1 MRPPASHPTDPTLPA
16 TSGGSTDAV
25 AETAVDRATTWTV
38 SATTSGT
45 DAIKPVPMTIGI
57 AESGEQP
64 AQRRSRLLAEALDGS
79 GSAILICDM
88 QSRLLYANEG
98 FQRIFGYTEAEVVGL
113 LPSDVLTR
121 AHSDQR
127 QVARIRECASAL
139 QHTRADL
146 LVYRKD
152 GTPLWISIDF
162 NPIYDA
168 NHIPS
173 HYVAVLTDI
182 TDTKMHEVLQQRV
195 LQALVRERPLIEV
208 MTLICTE
215 VERIAPNVL
224 ATVMSADH
232 QGRLHLLAAP
242 SLPPEYA
249 DAVNGL
255 KIGPGA
261 GACGSAAWRGRPVM
275 SENIATDPLFAP
287 YRDTLLQMGLHAC
300 WSTPIRSNSA
310 RVLGTFAL
318 YYRTPQQADA
328 WHMRLTDVC
337 QQLCTLA
344 LEREQTRQR
353 VHQLAFY
360 DTLTGLPNRIMFS
373 ARAEQALTQ
382 AEYASEP
389 AALMFI
395 NIDRFKLINE
405 SMGHV
410 AGDALLR
417 DIALRINNQ
426 LTATAMLARL
436 TGDEFALALP
446 QCSAEQASAA
456 AERLLVSISSP
467 LPVGHLTVHPSASI
481 GVAMFPEDGQEI
493 NILLRHADLAMNRAK
508 KEGGGRFRFFSSD
521 MNRMAQERVALE
533 AELRQAIGRDQLQ
546 LYYQPQLHS
555 AAPHT
560 LYGVEALLRW
570 NHPQLGAVSP
580 ARFLPVAEEQGMMPQ
595 INDWVLRNACQQ
607 VADWR
612 QRGVP
617 VSRVSV
623 NLSASSFESPRMLP
637 DLLQLINEMGAQ
649 PRDLTLELT
658 ESVMLSGQPGVLEN
672 LHAIREAG
680 ISLSLDDFGTGYSSL
695 SHLHRLPIDE
705 LKLDMSFVRDIE
717 HCEDARALT
726 TSVLRIGEHLRKHVV
741 AEGVEN
747 EAQRLFLANL
757 GCEVLQGYLFSRP
770 LPAAALETWL
780 AHSLRAS

>member
-1 MRPPASHPTDPTLPA
+1 MMARPPHPTQQAAAPGITGTASLATADAPA
-16 TSGGSTDAV
+16 DHAP
-25 AETAVDRATTWTV
+25 AP
-38 SATTSGT
+38 GT
-45 DAIKPVPMTIGI
+45 IKPGPLTAGI
-57 AESGEQP
+57 TRPDEHP
-64 AQRRSRLLAEALDGS
+64 DVTRSRLLAEALDGS
-79 GSAILICDM
+79 SSAILICDL

-98 FQRIFGYTEAEVVGL
+98 FQRMFGYTEAELVGKR
-113 LPSDVLTR
+113 PSDVLTR
-121 AHSDQR
+121 AQSGQEE
-127 QVARIRECASAL
+127 VARIRDRADAL
-139 QHTRADL
+139 QQTQADL

-152 GTPLWISIDF
+152 GTPLWISLNF

-168 NHIPS
+168 RHLPS

-182 TDTKMHEVLQQRV
+182 TDTKMHEVLQHRV
-195 LQALVRERPLIEV
+195 LEALVQERPLIEV

-215 VERIAPNVL
+215 VERIAPDVL
-224 ATVMSADH
+224 ATVMSADN
-232 QGRLHLLAAP
+232 QGCLHSLAAP

-255 KIGPGA
+255 KIAPGA
-261 GACGSAAWRGRPVM
+261 GACGTAAWRGRPVM
-275 SENIATDPLFAP
+275 VEDIATDPLFAQF
-287 YRDTLLQMGLHAC
+287 RELLLPMGLRAC

-318 YYRTPQQADA
+318 YYRKAQRADA
-328 WHMRLTDVC
+328 WHVRLTDLC

-344 LEREQTRQR
+344 LEREQIRQR

-360 DTLTGLPNRIMFS
+360 DALTGLPNRIMFS

-382 AEYASEP
+382 AEYAGEP
-389 AALMFI
+389 ATLMFI
-395 NIDRFKLINE
+395 NIDRFKLIND
-405 SMGHV
+405 SQGHA
-410 AGDALLR
+410 AGDGLLR
-417 DIALRINNQ
+417 DIALRIGEQ

-436 TGDEFALALP
+436 AGDEFALALP

-456 AERLLVSISSP
+456 AERVLGTIARP
-467 LPVGHLTVHPSASI
+467 LPVGHMTVHPSASI
-481 GVAMFPEDGQEI
+481 GVAMFPEDGRDI

-508 KEGGGRFRFFSSD
+508 QEGGGRFRFFSSD

-533 AELRQAIGRDQLQ
+533 AELRQAIDRDQLQ
-546 LYYQPQLHS
+546 LHYQPQLHS
-555 AAPHT
+555 AAPHA

-570 NHPQLGAVSP
+570 NHPQMGAISP

-595 INDWVLRNACQQ
+595 LNDWVLRSACRQI
-607 VADWR
+607 ADWR
-612 QRGVP
+612 KRGVP

-623 NLSASSFESPRMLP
+623 NLSASSFESPRMLS
-637 DLLQLINEMGAQ
+637 DLLRLIADMGAQ
-649 PRDLTLELT
+649 PSDLTLEMT

-717 HCEDARALT
+717 HSEDARALT

-747 EAQRLFLANL
+747 EAQRLFLADL

-770 LPAAALETWL
+770 LPAAALEAWL
-780 AHSLRAS
+780 GAQS